1 MNFINIEPK
10 QINLIAHK
18 ISLKVLY
25 LELNQNAIIKVE
37 SFSESNELLETKQ
50 FILDG
55 ADYKNWYNDDFLI
68 QYVCNKYG
76 FTLRTI

>member
-10 QINLIAHK
+10 QINLVAYK
-18 ISLKVLY
+18 ISIKVLY
-25 LELNQNAIIKVE
+25 LELNQNAIIKVDL
-37 SFSESNELLETKQ
+37 FSENNELLQTKQ

-55 ADYKNWYNDDFLI
+55 PDYKNWYNDDFLI

-76 FTLRTI
+76 YILQS